1 MRTVLFAIGLAT
13 ASVVSAQDVSITVL
27 PVTASDIR
35 DPSALNA
42 RIKSAIDKSCGIYS
56 AEPYD
61 QWTAISRCRKEARRG
76 ADRQLEQLINLQG
89 EGVEL
94 AFRR

>member
-1 MRTVLFAIGLAT
+1 MRVLLFAISLAM
-13 ASVVSAQDVSITVL
+13 ASVASAQDVSITIL
-27 PVTASDIR
+27 SVTASDIH

-42 RIKSAIDKSCGIYS
+42 RIKAAIDKSCGIYS

-61 QWTAISRCRKEARRG
+61 QWTAISRCRKDARQG
-76 ADRQLEQLINLQG
+76 ADSQLKQLINLQG
-89 EGVEL
+89 KGVEL